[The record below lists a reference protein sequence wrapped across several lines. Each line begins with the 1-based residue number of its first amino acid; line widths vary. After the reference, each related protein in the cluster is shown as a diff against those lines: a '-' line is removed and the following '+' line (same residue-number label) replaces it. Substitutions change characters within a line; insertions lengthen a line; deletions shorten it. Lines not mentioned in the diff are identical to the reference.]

1 MDYVSINKPNRLFW
15 LGRYYERVA
24 LTLQYMMQSYDM
36 VIDVDNFDYDK
47 YCRDLGIENH
57 YENMDDFFNRYIF
70 DVEDY
75 CSIRSSAEQ
84 ALGNGMVL
92 RETIGSRTLAYL
104 QMAVYSLDE
113 MSLPDSKAIG
123 LGLQDV
129 LDNMMAFRGC
139 YDSYI
144 SDENV
149 RNIIKCGANVER
161 LSFCLR
167 VGYMEDVIPVEVDKL
182 LKRIPRTGLQV
193 CALQLQSIIRQQR
206 IFEGKNP
213 TDAISKEDLL
223 VAVENLFT
231 L

>member
-1 MDYVSINKPNRLFW
+1 
-15 LGRYYERVA
+15 
-24 LTLQYMMQSYDM
+24 
-36 VIDVDNFDYDK
+36 
-47 YCRDLGIENH
+47 
-57 YENMDDFFNRYIF
+57 
-70 DVEDY
+70 
-75 CSIRSSAEQ
+75 
-84 ALGNGMVL
+84 
-92 RETIGSRTLAYL
+92 
-104 QMAVYSLDE
+104 
-113 MSLPDSKAIG
+113 
-123 LGLQDV
+123 
-129 LDNMMAFRGC
+129 MMAFRGC

-193 CALQLQSIIRQQR
+193 GALQLQSIIRQQR

-213 TDAISKEDLL
+213 TDAISKEDFL